1 MGGSPR
7 PKALIAV
14 PLPQS
19 LLTRLAEFDLT
30 VLPSGRAEEQAFADA
45 LTDAEGVLVSS
56 HVLLD
61 RATIAAAPK
70 LRVIST
76 MSVGVDHI
84 DLEAAREHGT
94 VVAITPVLSD
104 AVADLVLAL
113 VTMLTRRIPDA
124 MRAVAGGRWD
134 DVALGGDLAGRMLL
148 LVGFGRIGQAV
159 ATRALA
165 AKMRVSYVDTRDE
178 LPAHPGVARVREL
191 AEGLREADVVSLH
204 VDLNAHTQNLMG
216 EREFAAM
223 KSTAFLVNTSRGGV
237 VDQAALTRALTEGQI
252 AGAGLDVLREEPPRA
267 GEPLLQA
274 PNVIVVPHIGS
285 ATVET
290 RNDMARCAVDN
301 LRLGLRNEGSPN
313 FI

>member
-1 MGGSPR
+1 VGGSPR